1 MEEPTLLC
9 NQVDSRHLRTAK
21 SGRQFAVLFQLC
33 LLSRK
38 LSATGSA
45 IDGYAKFP
53 ICSKPPMP
61 STTDTDLAFAS
72 IEEIA
77 RLFRRRKLS
86 PVELTEL
93 ILARIDQLNPKLN
106 AYITVTS
113 ELALAQAKK
122 AETELFAPRG
132 RKGYR
137 DRGPLHGI
145 PISLK
150 DNIYTAGV
158 RTTAG
163 SKILKDF
170 VPKEDAAV
178 VGQLK
183 KAGAVILGKTNMHEF
198 AYGVTSNNP
207 HYGPVHNP
215 WDLSRIPGGSSGG
228 SAAALAAGLC
238 YGSIGTDTGGSIRI
252 PAALCGI
259 VGLKPTLGRVSVD
272 GVIPLSPRL
281 DCVGPLARSVH
292 DAALLLEPILPSVK
306 GEPNPRTLIKSSA
319 KPRKFAL
326 GIPKGFFFDVVS
338 NDVHAIFE
346 EALRVLKKQR
356 VACKEISLP
365 LLNETEDAGNQIA
378 WAEATHYHQQA
389 GWYPSSV
396 SDYGDDV
403 RSRLEMGT
411 KVPATTYLSALAL
424 RESFIQQFHLALE
437 VEKLDALIVPTTP
450 ITAPLIGQE
459 VIQLGGQDHPTR
471 ALLLRANRPA
481 NLAGV
486 PAISIPCGFTPS
498 GLPVGLQLI
507 GAVGNEHLLLQ
518 IAHAFDRAHREQRR
532 PPLTAST

>member
-1 MEEPTLLC
+1 M
-9 NQVDSRHLRTAK
+9 
-21 SGRQFAVLFQLC
+21 
-33 LLSRK
+33 
-38 LSATGSA
+38 
-45 IDGYAKFP
+45 
-53 ICSKPPMP
+53 PP
-61 STTDTDLAFAS
+61 TTDTDLAFAS

-77 RLFRRRKLS
+77 HLFRKRKLS
-86 PVELTEL
+86 PVELTKL

-106 AYITVTS
+106 AYITVTY
-113 ELALAQAKK
+113 ELALTQAKK

-150 DNIYTAGV
+150 DNVYTAGI

-170 VPKEDAAV
+170 IPTKDAAV

-183 KAGAVILGKTNMHEF
+183 DAGAVIVGKTNMHEF

-207 HYGPVHNP
+207 HFGPVHNP

-228 SAAALAAGLC
+228 SAAAVASGLC

-252 PAALCGI
+252 PASLCGI
-259 VGLKPTLGRVSVD
+259 VGLKPTLGLVSVD

-281 DCVGPLARSVH
+281 DCVGPLARSVR
-292 DAALLLEPILPSVK
+292 DAALLLESVLPCVK
-306 GEPNPRTLIKSSA
+306 GEPNPRTLAKSSA
-319 KPRKFAL
+319 KPRKFTL
-326 GIPKGFFFDVVS
+326 GIPKDFFLDVIS
-338 NDVHAIFE
+338 SDVHAVFK
-346 EALRVLKKQR
+346 EALGIFKKERVTF
-356 VACKEISLP
+356 KEVSLP

-378 WAEATHYHQQA
+378 WPEATHYHQQS
-389 GWYPSSV
+389 GWYPSHAA
-396 SDYGDDV
+396 DYGDDV
-403 RSRLEMGT
+403 HSRLEMGT

-424 RESFIQQFHLALE
+424 RERFIQQFHLALE
-437 VEKLDALIVPTTP
+437 DEKVDALIVPTTP
-450 ITAPLIGQE
+450 ITAPLISQE

-486 PAISIPCGFTPS
+486 PAISIPCGFTLA

-507 GAVGNEHLLLQ
+507 GAVADEHLLLQ
-518 IAHAFDRAHREQRR
+518 IAHAFERAHPERRR
-532 PPLTAST
+532 PPLAS